1 MNAPVARYPTGRIV
15 PHDIGHRSRFTTW
28 APFVAATCLRV
39 VTLQADEVRVMTS
52 GGFAAP
58 YLAVIE
64 PFERTTKHTVVTVT
78 TSLGVGQDFVANRI
92 RRGEPTDVVILST
105 AAFDELVAEGRIVAD
120 SRVVLAR
127 SAIGMAVRAGAP
139 KPDISSVEALRRVLL
154 QAKSIAYSAQT
165 SGTYLTTEL
174 FPRLG
179 IADQLTAKTQRVERE
194 RVGAVV
200 ARGEAE
206 IGFQQI
212 SELLPIAG
220 IDYVG
225 PLPGEVQR
233 ITIYWAGVTADAKSP
248 EAARALINFFVSAEG
263 KAGDDEERVGA
274 DQPAMRLRFR
284 SSLIR
289 HQVRTKPWTRPQ
301 RLYGDRVCRGRLPR
315 GDARCAARPR

>member
-1 MNAPVARYPTGRIV
+1 MFI
-15 PHDIGHRSRFTTW
+15 
-28 APFVAATCLRV
+28 AAASVGV

-58 YLAVIE
+58 YLALVE

-78 TSLGVGQDFVANRI
+78 TSLGVGQDFIPSRI
-92 RRGEPTDVVILST
+92 RRGEPADVVILST
-105 AAFDELVAEGRIVAD
+105 ATFDELVKEGRIVAE

-127 SAIGMAVRAGAP
+127 SGIGMAVRAGAP
-139 KPDISSVEALRRVLL
+139 KPDISSVDALRRVLL
-154 QAKSIAYSAQT
+154 QARSIAYSPQT
-165 SGTYLTTEL
+165 SGTYLTNEL

-179 IADQLTAKTQRVERE
+179 IADQLRAKSQRIDRE

-225 PLPGEVQR
+225 PLPAEVQR
-233 ITIYWAGVTADAKSP
+233 ITIYWAGVTAGAKSP
-248 EAARALINFFVSAEG
+248 AAARAFI
-263 KAGDDEERVGA
+263 
-274 DQPAMRLRFR
+274 
-284 SSLIR
+284 SSLVSPEGR
-289 HQVRTKPWTRPQ
+289 RAMTKSGLEPI
-301 RLYGDRVCRGRLPR
+301 DPR
-315 GDARCAARPR
+315 